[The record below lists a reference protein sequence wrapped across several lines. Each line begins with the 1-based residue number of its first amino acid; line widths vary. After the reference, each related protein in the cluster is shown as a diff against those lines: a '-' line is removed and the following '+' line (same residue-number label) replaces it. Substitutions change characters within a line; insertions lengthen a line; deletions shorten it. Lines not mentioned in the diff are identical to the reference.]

1 MELVTEIDEF
11 LNFELNL
18 EHECNTEMGIAFI
31 LLSECKKKILELK
44 RENDFLK
51 DFFKDKK

>member
-51 DFFKDKK
+51 DFQKVKR